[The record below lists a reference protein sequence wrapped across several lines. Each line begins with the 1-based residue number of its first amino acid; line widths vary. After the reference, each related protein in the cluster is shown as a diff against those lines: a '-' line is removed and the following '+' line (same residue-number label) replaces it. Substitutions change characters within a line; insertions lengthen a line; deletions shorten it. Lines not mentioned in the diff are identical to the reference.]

1 MPRTVPKSTRD
12 RSLTGSDSKKAMFAR
27 CGTTSG
33 SRGARLIARRSGSPG
48 SVTGQASTQSP
59 QPVQSST

>member
-12 RSLTGSDSKKAMFAR
+12 RSLTGRVSKKAMFSRSRA
-27 CGTTSG
+27 TSG
-33 SRGARLIARRSGSPG
+33 SRGARLMARRPGSPG
-48 SVTGQASTQSP
+48 AATGQASTHSA